1 MHKAHRKACVSLATG
16 ALILALFVVPTAAD
30 DLQSEQAFSQI
41 ERGRYLTIVGDCA
54 ACHTDPL
61 RAGAFAGGR
70 RIETP
75 FGNVAAAN
83 ITPDRETGIGA
94 WSDAEFDAAL
104 RQGIMPDGKRLYPAM
119 PYPYFTKMTQ
129 KDVVAI
135 RAYLNT
141 VAPVHRSVHSNQLPF
156 PFNIRAIMRFWN
168 ALYFD
173 AGTLMPDATK
183 SAAWNR
189 GAYLVDGPGH
199 CGACHT
205 PKTFLGGDKNDQK
218 FRGYSIQGWFAP
230 EITNDTARGVGSW
243 SAADIVDYLKKGHNR
258 FDAASGPMAEEIS
271 NSSSKMSAG
280 DLNAIAVFLKDQ
292 HAETAARQALSAE
305 DDLMKAGAAIYQ
317 DRCAACHKADGTG
330 VPYLIPDLAASSS
343 AASREPTTLLRV
355 VINGAQSVA
364 TKEEPTGPAMPA
376 FGWQLTDAQM
386 AAVATYIRNSW
397 GHAAP
402 AVSAADVHG
411 ARSSLHKSA
420 E

>member
-1 MHKAHRKACVSLATG
+1 
-16 ALILALFVVPTAAD
+16 LILALFVVPTAAD
-30 DLQSEQAFSQI
+30 DLQSGQDFSQI
-41 ERGRYLTIVGDCA
+41 ERGHYLTIAGDCA
-54 ACHTDPL
+54 ACHTDPN

-83 ITPDRETGIGA
+83 ITPDRDTGIGA

-104 RQGIMPDGKRLYPAM
+104 RQGVMPDGKRLYPAM

-129 KDVVAI
+129 EDVVAI

-141 VAPVHRSVHSNQLPF
+141 VAPVHRSVHSNQLRF

-173 AGTLMPDATK
+173 AGTLMPDSTK

-205 PKTFLGGDKNDQK
+205 PKTFLGGDKNDQ
-218 FRGYSIQGWFAP
+218 RLHGYSIQGWFAP

-258 FDAASGPMAEEIS
+258 FEGASGPMAEEIS
-271 NSSSKMSAG
+271 NSSSKMSDG

-292 HAETAARQALSAE
+292 HGETTARQALSA
-305 DDLMKAGAAIYQ
+305 DDELMKAGAAIYQ

-330 VPYLIPDLAASSS
+330 VPYLIPDLATSSS
-343 AASREPTTLLRV
+343 PASRELTTLLRV

-376 FGWQLTDAQM
+376 VGWQHTDVQIS
-386 AAVATYIRNSW
+386 AVATYIRNSW
-397 GHAAP
+397 SHAAP

-411 ARSSLHKSA
+411 ARSSLEHEA
-420 E
+420 AD

>member
-1 MHKAHRKACVSLATG
+1 L
-16 ALILALFVVPTAAD
+16 VVEA
-30 DLQSEQAFSQI
+30 
-41 ERGRYLTIVGDCA
+41 
-54 ACHTDPL
+54 
-61 RAGAFAGGR
+61 
-70 RIETP
+70 
-75 FGNVAAAN
+75 
-83 ITPDRETGIGA
+83 
-94 WSDAEFDAAL
+94 
-104 RQGIMPDGKRLYPAM
+104 
-119 PYPYFTKMTQ
+119 FTKMTHE
-129 KDVVAI
+129 DVVAI

-141 VAPVHRSVHSNQLPF
+141 VAPIHRSVHSNQLRF
-156 PFNIRAIMRFWN
+156 PFNIRAIMRCWN

-173 AGTLMPDATK
+173 AGTLMPDSTK

-205 PKTFLGGDKNDQK
+205 PKTLLGGDKNDQK

-258 FDAASGPMAEEIS
+258 FEGASGPMAEEIS
-271 NSSSKMSAG
+271 NSSSKMSDG

-292 HAETAARQALSAE
+292 HGETTARQALSAD

-330 VPYLIPDLAASSS
+330 VPYLIPDLATSSS
-343 AASREPTTLLRV
+343 PASRELTTLLRV

-376 FGWQLTDAQM
+376 FGWQLTDVQI

-411 ARSSLHKSA
+411 ARSSLEHEA
-420 E
+420 AD